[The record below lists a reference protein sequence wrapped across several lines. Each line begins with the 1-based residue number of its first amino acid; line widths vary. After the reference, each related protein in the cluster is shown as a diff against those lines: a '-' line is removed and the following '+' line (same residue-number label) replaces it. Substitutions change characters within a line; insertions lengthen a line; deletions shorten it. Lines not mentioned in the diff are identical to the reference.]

1 MQLLDFAEVQY
12 INLETF
18 KKDGT
23 KVTTPV
29 WVAQQN
35 NTLVVTTGKNAGKVK
50 RIRNNG
56 KAVIYTTNQSGS
68 KRLSEEL
75 EVKGSILIDEE
86 LKTEAVNILK
96 KKYGMMAKIVGAWP
110 VWGFLW
116 LCPSRPIL
124 RTP

>member
-1 MQLLDFAEVQY
+1 MQLLDFANVQY

-35 NTLVVTTGKNAGKVK
+35 NSLVVTTGKNAGKVK

-56 KAVIYTTNQSGS
+56 KAIIYTTNQSGS
-68 KRLSEEL
+68 KKLSEEL
-75 EVKGSILIDEE
+75 EVKGSILSDED
-86 LKTEAVNILK
+86 LKTEAVTILK
-96 KKYGMMAKIVGAWP
+96 KKYGMMAKMMLKGPNENRSIIVLEEKG
-110 VWGFLW
+110 V
-116 LCPSRPIL
+116 
-124 RTP
+124 

>member
-1 MQLLDFAEVQY
+1 MQLLDFANVQY

-29 WVAQQN
+29 WVAQLN
-35 NTLVVTTGKNAGKVK
+35 NALVVTTGKNAGKVK

-56 KAVIYTTNQSGS
+56 KAIIYTTNQSGS
-68 KRLSEEL
+68 KKLSEEL
-75 EVKGSILIDEE
+75 EVQGSILTDED

-96 KKYGMMAKIVGAWP
+96 KKYGMMAKMMLKGPNENRAIIVLEGKG
-110 VWGFLW
+110 V
-116 LCPSRPIL
+116 
-124 RTP
+124 

>member
-56 KAVIYTTNQSGS
+56 KAIIYTTNQSGS

-75 EVKGSILIDEE
+75 EVQGSILIDED
-86 LKTEAVNILK
+86 LKTEAVTILK
-96 KKYGMMAKIVGAWP
+96 KKYGMMAKMMLKGPNENRAIIVLEEKG
-110 VWGFLW
+110 V
-116 LCPSRPIL
+116 
-124 RTP
+124 

>member
-75 EVKGSILIDEE
+75 EVQGSILIDED
-86 LKTEAVNILK
+86 LKTEAVTILK
-96 KKYGMMAKIVGAWP
+96 KKYGMMAKMMLKGPNENRAIIVLEEKG
-110 VWGFLW
+110 V
-116 LCPSRPIL
+116 
-124 RTP
+124 